1 VSPAARPTVIKLGG
15 SLSESGR
22 IGPILKT
29 IGRAR
34 VACVIVPGG
43 GVFADAV
50 RAAQTEH
57 KFSEAVAHRMA
68 LLAMHQSGMM
78 LCAMHARLQPAET
91 LAGIHRAITNS
102 RIPVWLPL
110 KLVDGDTA
118 VSRDWK
124 TTSDGLAARLAE
136 RLGGAPVVLVKS
148 CRVPRSASAAR
159 LAKSGIVDATFA
171 TIVDRAR
178 LSWRVIGDGDE
189 PELADLLGAGHRS
202 GRRAPS
208 ARAIA
213 RRR

>member
-1 VSPAARPTVIKLGG
+1 VSAAPRPTVVKLGG

-22 IGPILKT
+22 IGSVLKT

-43 GVFADAV
+43 GIFADAV
-50 RAAQTEH
+50 RAAQAEH
-57 KFSEAVAHRMA
+57 KLAEGVAHRMA
-68 LLAMHQSGMM
+68 LLAMHQTGMM
-78 LCAMHARLQPAET
+78 LCAMHARLQPVET
-91 LAGIHRAITNS
+91 LAGIRRALAGS

-110 KLVDGDTA
+110 KLTEGDTA

-136 RLGGAPVVLVKS
+136 RLGGAPVVLVKA

-171 TIVDRAR
+171 AIVERAR

-189 PELADLLGAGHRS
+189 AELADLLGAGHRS

>member
-1 VSPAARPTVIKLGG
+1 VSVAARPTVVKLGG
-15 SLSESGR
+15 SLAESGR
-22 IGPILKT
+22 IGSVLKT

-43 GVFADAV
+43 GDFADAV
-50 RAAQTEH
+50 RAAQAEH
-57 KFSEAVAHRMA
+57 KFSEGVAHRMA
-68 LLAMHQSGMM
+68 LLAMHQMGMM

-91 LAGIHRAITNS
+91 LAGIRRAITDA

-110 KLVDGDTA
+110 KLADGDA
-118 VSRDWK
+118 VVTRDWK

-148 CRVPRSASAAR
+148 CRVPPSASAAR

-171 TIVDRAR
+171 AIVERSR

-189 PELADLLGAGHRS
+189 AELADLLGASHRS